1 MGRTAR
7 LGVFGLMALAIA
19 LARLV
24 EVELQPERLVVETPA
39 ALEAAA
45 LPPVEIESEPAA
57 EQERATP
64 TSAATAAA
72 PPERFYE
79 VRPGDTLDRISQ
91 KVYGTRK
98 HWRRL
103 QEANRDV
110 IPKPEKMRPGVKLR
124 IPPIETDPS
133 DSSRV
138 GRTP

>member
-39 ALEAAA
+39 AIEAAA
-45 LPPVEIESEPAA
+45 LPPVEIDAEPAA
-57 EQERATP
+57 EQEQ
-64 TSAATAAA
+64 AAPASVAAA
-72 PPERFYE
+72 PAERFYE

-91 KVYGTRK
+91 KVYGSRRY
-98 HWRRL
+98 WRRL

-110 IPKPEKMRPGVKLR
+110 IPKPEKMRPGIKLR
-124 IPPIETDPS
+124 IPPLETEPS

-138 GRTP
+138 GRNP